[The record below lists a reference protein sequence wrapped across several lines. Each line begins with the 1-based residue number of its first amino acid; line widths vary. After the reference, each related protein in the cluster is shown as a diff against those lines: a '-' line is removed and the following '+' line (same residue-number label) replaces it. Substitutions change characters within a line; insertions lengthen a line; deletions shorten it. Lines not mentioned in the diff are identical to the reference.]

1 MPEPLI
7 VTLGDVLALSVIT
20 PPDGL
25 LTESAEPARTRLIVG
40 GHAAVC
46 ACWVVAAG
54 ARGRAVSARSYD
66 RLGDLVEAELADRGV
81 ELEGPG
87 GDGRTG
93 VATVIRAAGARR
105 AALTDRGVCPNLAH
119 ELLQPEWFE
128 DADVLHVSGY
138 ALLDQPSAGA
148 VERACKIARAAG
160 ASLSVDLA
168 SADIVSPLVRE
179 RIAQL
184 QPEVALA
191 TAAQAE
197 AIGGIDDLAD
207 LPVISDDGAL
217 PAIDPMGV
225 ADAFAAGLLSALAA
239 GADSDDALDDAR
251 RLADRCAGL
260 DGPLP

>member
-1 MPEPLI
+1 
-7 VTLGDVLALSVIT
+7 VVRT
-20 PPDGL
+20 P
-25 LTESAEPARTRLIVG
+25 
-40 GHAAVC
+40 
-46 ACWVVAAG
+46 
-54 ARGRAVSARSYD
+54 
-66 RLGDLVEAELADRGV
+66 
-81 ELEGPG
+81 
-87 GDGRTG
+87 
-93 VATVIRAAGARR
+93 GARR
-105 AALTDRGVCPNLAH
+105 TALTDRGVCTKLAH

-148 VERACKIARAAG
+148 VERACQMARGAG
-160 ASLSVDLA
+160 ASLSIDLA
-168 SADIVSPLVRE
+168 CADIVSPLVRG

-184 QPEVALA
+184 QPDVALA

-225 ADAFAAGLLSALAA
+225 ADAFAAGFLSALAA
-239 GADSDDALDDAR
+239 GADEGDALDDGR
-251 RLADRCAGL
+251 LLADHCAGL